1 MKRFRGA
8 WTALVTPFRDGAV
21 DYPALGRLIDMQIGE
36 GIDGLV
42 ACGCTGEAATLR
54 HDEHL
59 EVVRFTVERAAG
71 RVPVLG
77 GSGKNDTA
85 ESAALSR
92 EVSALGVD
100 GLLVITPYY
109 NKPTQE
115 GIAAHFEA
123 VAEAS
128 NAPLVVYNVPGRTG
142 VSIAPATVAR
152 LAADPRIVCIKEAG
166 GAAERV
172 TAIRTLCDIGILSG
186 DDHLALAEV
195 ATGADGVISVVS
207 NVAPAAVAEMMRLGL
222 DNRFDAARK
231 INDRLYPLVG
241 ALFLESNP
249 IPVKCALAMMGIIE
263 NELRLP
269 LTPMRQDLR
278 AGLEASLR
286 TAGLL

>member
-1 MKRFRGA
+1 MKRFTGA
-8 WTALVTPFRDGAV
+8 WTALVTPFRNGAV
-21 DYPALGRLIDMQIGE
+21 DYEALGRLIDMQIDE

-59 EVVRFTVERAAG
+59 EVVRFTVARAAG
-71 RVPVLG
+71 RVPVIG

-85 ESAALSR
+85 QTVALSK

-115 GIAAHFEA
+115 GLVAHFEA
-123 VAEAS
+123 VAGAS
-128 NAPLVVYNVPGRTG
+128 DSPVVVYNVPGRTG
-142 VSIAPATVAR
+142 VSIAPATVAK
-152 LAADPRIVCIKEAG
+152 LAAHPGIVCIKEAG
-166 GAAERV
+166 GAVERV

-207 NVAPAAVAEMMRLGL
+207 NVAPAATAEMMRLGL

-231 INDRLYPLVG
+231 INNRLYPLIG
-241 ALFLESNP
+241 ALFVESNP

-278 AGLEASLR
+278 GGLEAAMR

>member
-1 MKRFRGA
+1 MKRFTGA
-8 WTALVTPFRDGAV
+8 WTALVTPFRNGAV
-21 DYPALGRLIDMQIGE
+21 DYEALGRLIDMQIDE

-59 EVVRFTVERAAG
+59 EVVRFTVARAAG
-71 RVPVLG
+71 RVPVIG

-85 ESAALSR
+85 QTVALSK

-115 GIAAHFEA
+115 GLVAHFEA
-123 VAEAS
+123 VAGAS
-128 NAPLVVYNVPGRTG
+128 DSPIVIYNVPGRTG
-142 VSIAPATVAR
+142 VSIAPATVAK
-152 LAADPRIVCIKEAG
+152 LAAHPGIVCIKEAG
-166 GAAERV
+166 GAVERV

-207 NVAPAAVAEMMRLGL
+207 NVAPAATAEMMRLGL

-231 INDRLYPLVG
+231 INNRLYPLIG
-241 ALFLESNP
+241 ALFVESNP

-278 AGLEASLR
+278 GGLEAAMR

>member
-1 MKRFRGA
+1 MKRFTGA
-8 WTALVTPFRDGAV
+8 WTALVTPFRNGAV
-21 DYPALGRLIDMQIGE
+21 DYEALGRLIDMQIDE

-59 EVVRFTVERAAG
+59 EVVRFTVARAAG
-71 RVPVLG
+71 RVPVIG

-85 ESAALSR
+85 QTVALSR

-115 GIAAHFEA
+115 GLVAHFEA
-123 VAEAS
+123 VAGAS
-128 NAPLVVYNVPGRTG
+128 DSPIVIYNVPGRTG
-142 VSIAPATVAR
+142 VSIAPATVAK
-152 LAADPRIVCIKEAG
+152 LAAHPGIVCIKEAG
-166 GAAERV
+166 GAVERV

-207 NVAPAAVAEMMRLGL
+207 NVAPAATAEMMRLGL

-231 INDRLYPLVG
+231 INNRLYPLIG
-241 ALFLESNP
+241 ALFVESNP

-278 AGLEASLR
+278 GGLEAAMR

>member
-1 MKRFRGA
+1 MKRFTGA
-8 WTALVTPFRDGAV
+8 WTALVTPFRNGAV
-21 DYPALGRLIDMQIGE
+21 DYEALGRLIDMQIDE

-59 EVVRFTVERAAG
+59 EVVRFTVARAAG
-71 RVPVLG
+71 RVPVIG

-85 ESAALSR
+85 QTVALSR

-115 GIAAHFEA
+115 GLVAHFEA
-123 VAEAS
+123 VAGAS
-128 NAPLVVYNVPGRTG
+128 DSPVVVYNVPGRTG
-142 VSIAPATVAR
+142 VSIAPATVAK
-152 LAADPRIVCIKEAG
+152 LAAHPGIVCIKEAG
-166 GAAERV
+166 GAVERV

-207 NVAPAAVAEMMRLGL
+207 NVAPAATAEMMRLGL

-231 INDRLYPLVG
+231 INNRLYPLIG
-241 ALFLESNP
+241 ALFVESNP

-278 AGLEASLR
+278 GGLEAAMR

>member
-1 MKRFRGA
+1 MKRFTGA
-8 WTALVTPFRDGAV
+8 WTALVTPFRNGAV
-21 DYPALGRLIDMQIGE
+21 DYEALGRLIDMQIDE

-59 EVVRFTVERAAG
+59 EVVRFTVARAAG

-85 ESAALSR
+85 QTVALSR

-115 GIAAHFEA
+115 GLVAHFEA
-123 VAEAS
+123 VAGAS
-128 NAPLVVYNVPGRTG
+128 DSPVVVYNVPGRTG
-142 VSIAPATVAR
+142 VSIAPATVAK
-152 LAADPRIVCIKEAG
+152 LAAHPGIVCIKEAG
-166 GAAERV
+166 GAVERV

-207 NVAPAAVAEMMRLGL
+207 NVAPAATAEMMRLGL

-231 INDRLYPLVG
+231 INNRLYPLIG
-241 ALFLESNP
+241 ALFVESNP

-269 LTPMRQDLR
+269 LTPLRQDLR
-278 AGLEASLR
+278 GGLEASMR